1 MQVDLVKKNPN
12 FEVNKFQGCFKVSAA
27 AAAVGGSDA
36 VDGGSRLA
44 PILSSVN
51 ALEIPWDVLL

>member
-12 FEVNKFQGCFKVSAA
+12 FEVNKFQGCFKVS

-51 ALEIPWDVLL
+51 ALEIPWDVL

>member
-51 ALEIPWDVLL
+51 ALEIP

>member
-12 FEVNKFQGCFKVSAA
+12 FEVNKFQGCFKVSA